1 MPAMGRVMVV
11 AVGNLGAAAVVV
23 ATIQTMLAQGMV
35 RRRRFG
41 QAGDPE
47 RGFG

>member
-1 MPAMGRVMVV
+1 MV
-11 AVGNLGAAAVVV
+11 AVGYLGAALVVV
-23 ATIQTMLAQGMV
+23 ATIQTMLAQGIV

-47 RGFG
+47 RWFG